1 MLFSVT
7 LQKNHKNKLI
17 MSTPHN
23 AAQEGAIA
31 ETVIMSG
38 DPLRAKF
45 MAEKF
50 LDNAKCF
57 NTVRNM
63 LGYTGTYQGR
73 PVSVMGHGMGMP
85 SIGIY
90 TYELYHFYGV
100 KQIIRVG
107 TAGCIQKGINIG
119 DIILAQG
126 ACTDSNYLH
135 QYGLP
140 GTYAPI
146 SDFGLLSRAV
156 DKCKEMGVNYQV
168 GNVLSS
174 DIFYDDNKEWHQWQK
189 MGVLALEMESAALY
203 ANAARAGRKAL
214 ALFTVSDNLIE
225 AQAATAEQRQQAFT
239 DMMEVAFSLV

>member
-1 MLFSVT
+1 
-7 LQKNHKNKLI
+7 

-23 AAQEGAIA
+23 AAKVGEIA

-50 LDNAKCF
+50 LDNAACF

-63 LGYTGTYQGR
+63 FGYTGTYQGR

-100 KQIIRVG
+100 RQIIRVG
-107 TAGCIQKGINIG
+107 TAGSIQKGINIG

-146 SDFGLLSRAV
+146 ADFDLLSRAV
-156 DKCKEMGVNYQV
+156 DKCKEMGGDYQV

-189 MGVLALEMESAALY
+189 MGILALEMESAALY
-203 ANAARAGRKAL
+203 ANAARAGKKAL

-225 AQAATAEQRQQAFT
+225 AKAATAEQRQQAFT

>member
-1 MLFSVT
+1 
-7 LQKNHKNKLI
+7 

-23 AAQEGAIA
+23 AAKVGEIA

-50 LDNAKCF
+50 LDNAACF

-63 LGYTGTYQGR
+63 FGYTGMYQGR

-100 KQIIRVG
+100 RQIIRVG
-107 TAGCIQKGINIG
+107 TAGSIQKGINIG

-146 SDFGLLSRAV
+146 ADFDLLSRAV
-156 DKCKEMGVNYQV
+156 DKCKEMGVDYQV

-189 MGVLALEMESAALY
+189 MGILALEMESAALY
-203 ANAARAGRKAL
+203 ANAARAEKKAL

-225 AQAATAEQRQQAFT
+225 AKAATAEQRQQAFT
-239 DMMEVAFSLV
+239 DMMEVAFSLI

>member
-1 MLFSVT
+1 
-7 LQKNHKNKLI
+7 

-23 AAQEGAIA
+23 AAKVGEIA

-50 LDNAKCF
+50 LDNAACF

-63 LGYTGTYQGR
+63 FGYTGMYQGR

-100 KQIIRVG
+100 RQIIRVG
-107 TAGCIQKGINIG
+107 TAGSIQKGINIG

-146 SDFGLLSRAV
+146 ADFDLLSRAV
-156 DKCKEMGVNYQV
+156 DKCKEMGVDYQV

-189 MGVLALEMESAALY
+189 MGILALEMESAALY
-203 ANAARAGRKAL
+203 ANAARAGKKAL

-225 AQAATAEQRQQAFT
+225 AKAATAEQRQQAFT

>member
-1 MLFSVT
+1 MA
-7 LQKNHKNKLI
+7 
-17 MSTPHN
+17 TPHN
-23 AAQEGAIA
+23 AAKEGEIA

-50 LDNAKCF
+50 LDNPVCF

-63 LGYTGTYQGR
+63 LGYTGTYQGK

-107 TAGCIQKGINIG
+107 TAGCIQQGINIG

-146 SDFGLLSRAV
+146 ADYDLLSRAV
-156 DKCKEMGVNYQV
+156 DKCKEMGVSYRV

-189 MGVLALEMESAALY
+189 MDVLALEMESAALY
-203 ANAARAGRKAL
+203 ANAAKAGKKAL

-225 AQAATAEQRQQAFT
+225 NQAATAEQRQHAFT
-239 DMMEVAFSLV
+239 DMMEVAFSLI

>member
-1 MLFSVT
+1 
-7 LQKNHKNKLI
+7 
-17 MSTPHN
+17 MSTPHIS
-23 AAQEGAIA
+23 APDGAFA
-31 ETVIMSG
+31 KTVLMPG

-45 MAEKF
+45 IAETF
-50 LDNAKCF
+50 LTDSQLV
-57 NTVRNM
+57 TSVRNI
-63 LGYTGTYQGR
+63 LGYTGLYKGV
-73 PVSVMGHGMGMP
+73 PVSVMASGMGIP
-85 SIGIY
+85 SVGIY
-90 TYELYHFYGV
+90 SYELYNFYGV

-107 TAGCIQKGINIG
+107 TAGCIQPDINIG

-146 SDFGLLSRAV
+146 ADYDLLSHAV
-156 DKCKEMGVNYQV
+156 DKCKEMGVNYRV

-203 ANAARAGRKAL
+203 ANAAKAGRKAL

-225 AQAATAEQRQQAFT
+225 AKAATAEQRQNAFT
-239 DMMEVAFSLV
+239 DMMEVAFSLI

>member
-1 MLFSVT
+1 
-7 LQKNHKNKLI
+7 

-23 AAQEGAIA
+23 AAKVGEIA

-50 LDNAKCF
+50 LDNAACF

-63 LGYTGTYQGR
+63 FGYTGTYQGR

-100 KQIIRVG
+100 RQIIRVG
-107 TAGCIQKGINIG
+107 TAGSIQKGINIG

-146 SDFGLLSRAV
+146 ADFDLLSRAV
-156 DKCKEMGVNYQV
+156 DKCKEMGVDYQV

-189 MGVLALEMESAALY
+189 MGILALEMESAALY
-203 ANAARAGRKAL
+203 ANAARAGKNAL

-225 AQAATAEQRQQAFT
+225 AKAATAEQRQQAFT

>member
-1 MLFSVT
+1 
-7 LQKNHKNKLI
+7 
-17 MSTPHN
+17 
-23 AAQEGAIA
+23 
-31 ETVIMSG
+31 MSG

-50 LDNAKCF
+50 LDNAACF

-63 LGYTGTYQGR
+63 FGYTGTYQGR

-100 KQIIRVG
+100 RQIIRVG
-107 TAGCIQKGINIG
+107 TAGSIQKGINIG

-146 SDFGLLSRAV
+146 ADFDLLSRAV
-156 DKCKEMGVNYQV
+156 DKCKEMGVDYQV

-189 MGVLALEMESAALY
+189 MGILALEMESAALY
-203 ANAARAGRKAL
+203 ANAARAGKKAL

-225 AQAATAEQRQQAFT
+225 AKAATAEQRQQAFT
-239 DMMEVAFSLV
+239 DMMEVAFSLI

>member
-1 MLFSVT
+1 
-7 LQKNHKNKLI
+7 
-17 MSTPHN
+17 
-23 AAQEGAIA
+23 
-31 ETVIMSG
+31 
-38 DPLRAKF
+38 
-45 MAEKF
+45 
-50 LDNAKCF
+50 
-57 NTVRNM
+57 
-63 LGYTGTYQGR
+63 
-73 PVSVMGHGMGMP
+73 MGHGMGMP

-100 KQIIRVG
+100 RQIIRVG
-107 TAGCIQKGINIG
+107 TAGSIQKGINIG

-146 SDFGLLSRAV
+146 ADFDLLSRAV
-156 DKCKEMGVNYQV
+156 DKCKEMGVDYQV

-189 MGVLALEMESAALY
+189 MGILALEMESAALY
-203 ANAARAGRKAL
+203 ANAARAGKKAL

-225 AQAATAEQRQQAFT
+225 AKAATAEQRQQAFT
-239 DMMEVAFSLV
+239 DMMEVAFSLI

>member
-1 MLFSVT
+1 
-7 LQKNHKNKLI
+7 

-23 AAQEGAIA
+23 AAKVGDIA

-50 LDNAKCF
+50 LNNAVCF

-63 LGYTGTYQGR
+63 LGYTGTYHGKS
-73 PVSVMGHGMGMP
+73 VSVMGHGMGMP

-100 KQIIRVG
+100 RQIIRVG
-107 TAGCIQKGINIG
+107 TAGSIQKGINIG
-119 DIILAQG
+119 DLILAQG

-146 SDFGLLSRAV
+146 ADFGLLSRAV

-189 MGVLALEMESAALY
+189 MGILALEMESAALY
-203 ANAARAGRKAL
+203 ANAAKAGRKAL

-225 AQAATAEQRQQAFT
+225 AKAATAEQRQQAFT
-239 DMMEVAFSLV
+239 DMMEIAFSLI

>member
-1 MLFSVT
+1 
-7 LQKNHKNKLI
+7 

-23 AAQEGAIA
+23 AAKVGEIA

-50 LDNAKCF
+50 LDNAACF

-63 LGYTGTYQGR
+63 FGYTGTYQGR

-100 KQIIRVG
+100 RQIIRVG
-107 TAGCIQKGINIG
+107 TTGSIQKGINIG

-146 SDFGLLSRAV
+146 ADFDLLSRAV
-156 DKCKEMGVNYQV
+156 DKCKEMGVDYQV

-189 MGVLALEMESAALY
+189 MGILALEMESAALY

-225 AQAATAEQRQQAFT
+225 AKAATAEQRQQAFT
-239 DMMEVAFSLV
+239 DMMEVAFSLI

>member
-1 MLFSVT
+1 
-7 LQKNHKNKLI
+7 

-23 AAQEGAIA
+23 AAKVGEIA

-50 LDNAKCF
+50 LDNAACF

-63 LGYTGTYQGR
+63 FGYTGMYQGR

-100 KQIIRVG
+100 RQIIRVG
-107 TAGCIQKGINIG
+107 TAGSIQKGINIG

-146 SDFGLLSRAV
+146 ADFDLLSRAV
-156 DKCKEMGVNYQV
+156 DKCKEMGVDYQV

-189 MGVLALEMESAALY
+189 MGILALEMESAALY
-203 ANAARAGRKAL
+203 ANAARAGKKAL

-225 AQAATAEQRQQAFT
+225 AKAATAEQRQQAFT
-239 DMMEVAFSLV
+239 DMMEVAFSLI

>member
-1 MLFSVT
+1 
-7 LQKNHKNKLI
+7 

-23 AAQEGAIA
+23 AAKVGEIA

-50 LDNAKCF
+50 LDNAACF

-100 KQIIRVG
+100 RQIIRVG
-107 TAGCIQKGINIG
+107 TAGSIQKGINIG

-140 GTYAPI
+140 GTYATI
-146 SDFGLLSRAV
+146 ADFDLLSRAV
-156 DKCKEMGVNYQV
+156 DKCKEMGVDYQV

-189 MGVLALEMESAALY
+189 MGILALEMESAALY
-203 ANAARAGRKAL
+203 ANAARAGKKAL

-225 AQAATAEQRQQAFT
+225 AKAATAEQRQQAFT
-239 DMMEVAFSLV
+239 DMMEVAFSLI

>member
-1 MLFSVT
+1 MA
-7 LQKNHKNKLI
+7 
-17 MSTPHN
+17 TPHN
-23 AAQEGAIA
+23 AAKEGEIA

-45 MAEKF
+45 MAGQF
-50 LDNAKCF
+50 LDHPVCF

-63 LGYTGTYQGR
+63 YGYTGTYQGK

-107 TAGCIQKGINIG
+107 TAGSIQKGINIG

-146 SDFGLLSRAV
+146 ADYDLLSRAV
-156 DKCKEMGVNYQV
+156 DKCKKMHINYRV

-203 ANAARAGRKAL
+203 ANAARAGKKAL

-225 AQAATAEQRQQAFT
+225 AKAATAEQRQNAFT
-239 DMMEVAFSLV
+239 DMMKVAFSLV

>member
-1 MLFSVT
+1 
-7 LQKNHKNKLI
+7 

-23 AAQEGAIA
+23 AAKVGEIA

-50 LDNAKCF
+50 LDNAACF

-63 LGYTGTYQGR
+63 FGYTGTYQGR

-100 KQIIRVG
+100 RQIIRVG
-107 TAGCIQKGINIG
+107 TAGSIQKGINIG

-146 SDFGLLSRAV
+146 ADFDLLSRAV
-156 DKCKEMGVNYQV
+156 DKCKEMGVDYQV

-189 MGVLALEMESAALY
+189 MGILALEMESAALY
-203 ANAARAGRKAL
+203 ANAARAEKKAL

-225 AQAATAEQRQQAFT
+225 AKAATAEQRQQAFT
-239 DMMEVAFSLV
+239 DMMEVAFSLI

>member
-1 MLFSVT
+1 
-7 LQKNHKNKLI
+7 

-23 AAQEGAIA
+23 AAKVGEIA

-45 MAEKF
+45 MSEKF
-50 LDNAKCF
+50 LDSAACF

-63 LGYTGTYQGR
+63 FGYTGTYQGR

-100 KQIIRVG
+100 RQIIRVG
-107 TAGCIQKGINIG
+107 TAGSIQKGINIG

-146 SDFGLLSRAV
+146 ADFDLLSRAV
-156 DKCKEMGVNYQV
+156 DKCKEMGVDYQV

-189 MGVLALEMESAALY
+189 MGILALEMESAALY
-203 ANAARAGRKAL
+203 ANAARAGKKAL

-225 AQAATAEQRQQAFT
+225 AKAATAEQRQQAFT

>member
-1 MLFSVT
+1 
-7 LQKNHKNKLI
+7 

-23 AAQEGAIA
+23 AAKEGEIA

-38 DPLRAKF
+38 DPLRAKL

-50 LDNAKCF
+50 LDNAVCF

-63 LGYTGTYQGR
+63 FGYTGTYQGKR
-73 PVSVMGHGMGMP
+73 VSVMGHGMGMP

-90 TYELYHFYGV
+90 TYELYHYYGV

-107 TAGCIQKGINIG
+107 TAGCIQPGINIG
-119 DIILAQG
+119 DVILAQA

-135 QYGLP
+135 QFNLP

-146 SDFGLLSRAV
+146 ADYGLLSQAI
-156 DKCKEMGVNYQV
+156 DKCKAMGINYRV

-174 DIFYDDNKEWHQWQK
+174 DVFYDDNQEWRQWQK

-203 ANAARAGRKAL
+203 ANAAKAGRKAL

-225 AQAATAEQRQQAFT
+225 AQAATAEQRQNAFT
-239 DMMEVAFSLV
+239 DMMEVAFSLIG

>member
-1 MLFSVT
+1 
-7 LQKNHKNKLI
+7 

-23 AAQEGAIA
+23 AAKVGEIA

-50 LDNAKCF
+50 LDNAACF
-57 NTVRNM
+57 NTV
-63 LGYTGTYQGR
+63 YQGR

-100 KQIIRVG
+100 RQIIRVG
-107 TAGCIQKGINIG
+107 TAGSIQKGINIG

-146 SDFGLLSRAV
+146 ADFDLLSRAV
-156 DKCKEMGVNYQV
+156 DKCKEMGVDYQV

-189 MGVLALEMESAALY
+189 MGILALEMESAALY

-225 AQAATAEQRQQAFT
+225 AKAATAEQRQQAFT
-239 DMMEVAFSLV
+239 DMMEVAFSLI

>member
-1 MLFSVT
+1 
-7 LQKNHKNKLI
+7 

-23 AAQEGAIA
+23 AAKEGEIA
-31 ETVIMSG
+31 ATVIMSG

-50 LDNAKCF
+50 LDNPVCF

-63 LGYTGTYQGR
+63 LGYTGTYHGE

-90 TYELYHFYGV
+90 TYELYNFYGV

-107 TAGCIQKGINIG
+107 TAGCVQPGINIG

-135 QYGLP
+135 QYNLP

-146 SDFGLLSRAV
+146 ADYDLLSRAV
-156 DKCKEMGVNYQV
+156 DKCREMGVNYRV

-203 ANAARAGRKAL
+203 ANAAKAGKKAL

-225 AQAATAEQRQQAFT
+225 AQSATAEQRQHAFT
-239 DMMEVAFSLV
+239 DMMEVAFSLLS

>member
-1 MLFSVT
+1 
-7 LQKNHKNKLI
+7 
-17 MSTPHN
+17 
-23 AAQEGAIA
+23 
-31 ETVIMSG
+31 MSG

-50 LDNAKCF
+50 LDNAACF

-63 LGYTGTYQGR
+63 FGYTGTYQGR

-100 KQIIRVG
+100 RQIIRVG
-107 TAGCIQKGINIG
+107 TAGSIQKGINIG

-146 SDFGLLSRAV
+146 ADFDLLSRAV
-156 DKCKEMGVNYQV
+156 DKCKEMGVDYQV

-189 MGVLALEMESAALY
+189 MGILALEMESAALY
-203 ANAARAGRKAL
+203 ANAARAGKKAL

-225 AQAATAEQRQQAFT
+225 AKAATAEQRQQAFT

>member
-1 MLFSVT
+1 
-7 LQKNHKNKLI
+7 

-23 AAQEGAIA
+23 AAKVGEIA

-50 LDNAKCF
+50 LDNAACF

-63 LGYTGTYQGR
+63 FGYTGTYQGR

-100 KQIIRVG
+100 RQIIRVG
-107 TAGCIQKGINIG
+107 TAGSIQKGINIG

-146 SDFGLLSRAV
+146 ADFDLLSRAV
-156 DKCKEMGVNYQV
+156 DKCKEMGVDYQV

-189 MGVLALEMESAALY
+189 MGILALEMESAALY
-203 ANAARAGRKAL
+203 ANAARAGKKAL

-225 AQAATAEQRQQAFT
+225 TKAATAEQRQQAFT
-239 DMMEVAFSLV
+239 DMMEVAFSLI

>member
-1 MLFSVT
+1 
-7 LQKNHKNKLI
+7 

-23 AAQEGAIA
+23 AAKEGEIA

-38 DPLRAKF
+38 DPLRAKL

-50 LDNAKCF
+50 LDNAVCF

-63 LGYTGTYQGR
+63 FGYTGTYQGKR
-73 PVSVMGHGMGMP
+73 VSVMGHGMGMP

-107 TAGCIQKGINIG
+107 TAGCIQPGINIG
-119 DIILAQG
+119 DVILAQA

-135 QYGLP
+135 QFNLP

-146 SDFGLLSRAV
+146 ADYGLLSQAV
-156 DKCKEMGVNYQV
+156 DKCKAMGINYRV

-174 DIFYDDNKEWHQWQK
+174 DVFYDDNQEWRQWQK

-203 ANAARAGRKAL
+203 ANAAKAGRKAL

-225 AQAATAEQRQQAFT
+225 AQAATAEQRQNAFT
-239 DMMEVAFSLV
+239 DMMEVAFSLIG

>member
-1 MLFSVT
+1 
-7 LQKNHKNKLI
+7 

-23 AAQEGAIA
+23 AAKVGEIA

-50 LDNAKCF
+50 LDNAACF

-63 LGYTGTYQGR
+63 FGYTGTYQGR

-100 KQIIRVG
+100 RQIIRVG
-107 TAGCIQKGINIG
+107 TAGSIQKGINIG

-146 SDFGLLSRAV
+146 ADFDLLSRAV
-156 DKCKEMGVNYQV
+156 DKCKEMGVSYQV

-189 MGVLALEMESAALY
+189 MGILALEMESAALY
-203 ANAARAGRKAL
+203 ANAARAGKKAL

-225 AQAATAEQRQQAFT
+225 AKAATAEQRQQAFT
-239 DMMEVAFSLV
+239 DMMEVAFSLI

>member
-1 MLFSVT
+1 
-7 LQKNHKNKLI
+7 

-23 AAQEGAIA
+23 AAKVGEIA

-50 LDNAKCF
+50 LDNAACF

-63 LGYTGTYQGR
+63 FGYTGTYQGR

-100 KQIIRVG
+100 RQIIRVG
-107 TAGCIQKGINIG
+107 TAGSIQKGINIG

-146 SDFGLLSRAV
+146 ADFDLLSRAV
-156 DKCKEMGVNYQV
+156 DKCKEMGVDYQV

-189 MGVLALEMESAALY
+189 MGILALEMESAALY
-203 ANAARAGRKAL
+203 ANAARAGKKAL

-225 AQAATAEQRQQAFT
+225 AKAATAEQRQQAFT
-239 DMMEVAFSLV
+239 DMMEVAFSLI

>member
-1 MLFSVT
+1 MA
-7 LQKNHKNKLI
+7 
-17 MSTPHN
+17 TPHN
-23 AAQEGAIA
+23 AAKEGEIA

-45 MAEKF
+45 MAEHF
-50 LDNAKCF
+50 LDNPVCF

-63 LGYTGTYQGR
+63 LGYTGTYQGKR
-73 PVSVMGHGMGMP
+73 VSVMGHGMGMP

-107 TAGCIQKGINIG
+107 TAGCIQKGIHIG

-146 SDFGLLSRAV
+146 ADYDLLSRAV

-203 ANAARAGRKAL
+203 ANAAKAGKKAL

-225 AQAATAEQRQQAFT
+225 AQAATAEQRQNAFT
-239 DMMEVAFSLV
+239 GMMEVAFSLIG

>member
-1 MLFSVT
+1 
-7 LQKNHKNKLI
+7 

-23 AAQEGAIA
+23 AAKVGEIA

-50 LDNAKCF
+50 LDNAACF

-63 LGYTGTYQGR
+63 FGYTGTYQGR

-100 KQIIRVG
+100 RQIIRVG
-107 TAGCIQKGINIG
+107 TAGSIQKGINIG

-146 SDFGLLSRAV
+146 ADFDLLSRAV
-156 DKCKEMGVNYQV
+156 DKCKEMCVDYQV

-189 MGVLALEMESAALY
+189 MGILALEMESAALY
-203 ANAARAGRKAL
+203 ANAAQAGKKAL

-225 AQAATAEQRQQAFT
+225 AKAATAEQRQQAFT
-239 DMMEVAFSLV
+239 DMMEVAFSLI

>member
-1 MLFSVT
+1 
-7 LQKNHKNKLI
+7 

-23 AAQEGAIA
+23 AAKVGEIA

-50 LDNAKCF
+50 LNNAVCF

-63 LGYTGTYQGR
+63 LGYTGTCHGKS
-73 PVSVMGHGMGMP
+73 VSVMGHGMGMP

-100 KQIIRVG
+100 RQIIRVG
-107 TAGCIQKGINIG
+107 TAGSIQKGINIG
-119 DIILAQG
+119 DLILAQG

-146 SDFGLLSRAV
+146 ADFGLLSRAV

-189 MGVLALEMESAALY
+189 MGILALEMESAALY
-203 ANAARAGRKAL
+203 ANAAKTGRKAL

-225 AQAATAEQRQQAFT
+225 AKAATAEQRQQAFT
-239 DMMEVAFSLV
+239 DMMEIAFSLI

>member
-1 MLFSVT
+1 
-7 LQKNHKNKLI
+7 

-23 AAQEGAIA
+23 AAKVGEIA

-50 LDNAKCF
+50 LDNAACF

-63 LGYTGTYQGR
+63 FGYTGMYQGR

-100 KQIIRVG
+100 RQIIRVG
-107 TAGCIQKGINIG
+107 TAGSIQKGINIG

-146 SDFGLLSRAV
+146 ADFDLLSRAV
-156 DKCKEMGVNYQV
+156 DKCKEMGVDYQV

-189 MGVLALEMESAALY
+189 MGILALEMESAALY

-225 AQAATAEQRQQAFT
+225 AKAATAEQRQQAFT
-239 DMMEVAFSLV
+239 DMMEVAFSLI

>member
-1 MLFSVT
+1 
-7 LQKNHKNKLI
+7 

-23 AAQEGAIA
+23 AAKVGEIA

-50 LDNAKCF
+50 LDNAACF

-63 LGYTGTYQGR
+63 FGYTGTYQGR

-100 KQIIRVG
+100 RQIIRVG
-107 TAGCIQKGINIG
+107 TAGSIQKGINIG

-146 SDFGLLSRAV
+146 ADFDLLSRAV
-156 DKCKEMGVNYQV
+156 DKCKEMGVDYPV

-189 MGVLALEMESAALY
+189 MGILALEMESAALY

-225 AQAATAEQRQQAFT
+225 AKAATAEQRQQAFT
-239 DMMEVAFSLV
+239 DMMEVAFSLI

>member
-1 MLFSVT
+1 
-7 LQKNHKNKLI
+7 

-23 AAQEGAIA
+23 AAKVGEIA

-45 MAEKF
+45 MSEKF
-50 LDNAKCF
+50 LDNAACF

-63 LGYTGTYQGR
+63 FGYTGMYQGR

-100 KQIIRVG
+100 RQIIRVG
-107 TAGCIQKGINIG
+107 TAGSIQKGINIG

-146 SDFGLLSRAV
+146 ADFDLLSRAV
-156 DKCKEMGVNYQV
+156 DKCKEMGVDYQV

-189 MGVLALEMESAALY
+189 MGILALEMESAALY

-225 AQAATAEQRQQAFT
+225 AKAATAEQRQQAFT
-239 DMMEVAFSLV
+239 DMMEVAFSLI

>member
-1 MLFSVT
+1 MA
-7 LQKNHKNKLI
+7 
-17 MSTPHN
+17 TPHN
-23 AAQEGAIA
+23 AAKEGEIA
-31 ETVIMSG
+31 ENVIMSG

-45 MAEKF
+45 MAGQF
-50 LDNAKCF
+50 LAHPVCF

-63 LGYTGTYQGR
+63 YGYTGTYQGK

-107 TAGCIQKGINIG
+107 TAGSIQKGINIG

-146 SDFGLLSRAV
+146 ADYDLLSRAV
-156 DKCKEMGVNYQV
+156 EKCKEMHINYRV

-203 ANAARAGRKAL
+203 ANAARAGKKAL

-225 AQAATAEQRQQAFT
+225 AKAATAEQRQNAFT
-239 DMMEVAFSLV
+239 DMMKEAFSLV

>member
-1 MLFSVT
+1 
-7 LQKNHKNKLI
+7 

-23 AAQEGAIA
+23 AAKVGEIA

-50 LDNAKCF
+50 LDNAACF

-63 LGYTGTYQGR
+63 FGYTGTYQGR

-100 KQIIRVG
+100 RQIIRVG
-107 TAGCIQKGINIG
+107 TAGSIQKGINIG

-146 SDFGLLSRAV
+146 ADFDLLSRAV
-156 DKCKEMGVNYQV
+156 DKCKEMGVDYQV

-189 MGVLALEMESAALY
+189 MGILALEMESAALY
-203 ANAARAGRKAL
+203 ANAARAGKKAL

-225 AQAATAEQRQQAFT
+225 AKAATAEQRQQAFT
-239 DMMEVAFSLV
+239 DMMEVGFSLI